1 MKIFTTIL
9 RTLILASAFLCFNSV
24 VSAKDYTTTLAD
36 NVTITYAVN
45 TTDLIAR
52 IKRVNV
58 FTGTPPKRI
67 EIPKTIKY
75 KSGSNTYT
83 LTVTKI
89 GDGAFDDVE
98 IKTIVLPNT
107 ITYIGNDAFN
117 FSYVENLNIPDKVES
132 IGDRAFYCCSIKSAV
147 IPGTCKSIGADAFKN
162 SEIEYITFNESIT
175 PLSIGKNA
183 FESAQLH
190 NVTLPFRLS
199 SLGEGAFANNWWLQ
213 TAKIMS
219 SKITV
224 IPNKCFYYCKV
235 LQSIEL
241 PSSII
246 SIGDMAFQD
255 CWFLNSFSSLLP
267 NLKTIGNFAFCSSGL
282 SQINLPEGLISIG
295 NHAFEDNTNLKMITF
310 PSTLQKIGD
319 NCFAECYAIKS
330 VTCDA
335 VTPPTAGVNCFSAD
349 CSKIPAYVPEKSV
362 SAYEHA
368 YCWSAFDYGHY
379 HNTGIGSV
387 DIISPQN
394 ISWFDMQGR
403 PLNAAPSV
411 PGIYIRVANGKS
423 TKVIIR

>member
-9 RTLILASAFLCFNSV
+9 RTLTLASAFFCFTSV

-36 NVTITYAVN
+36 NVTVTYAVN

-52 IKRVNV
+52 VKRVHV

-67 EIPKTIKY
+67 EVPKTIKY
-75 KSGSNTYT
+75 KSGSNTYN

-89 GDGAFDDVE
+89 GDGAFDQVE

-117 FSYVENLNIPDKVES
+117 FSYAENINIPNKFES

-147 IPGTCKSIGADAFKN
+147 IPGTCKSIGDDAFRN
-162 SEIEYITFNESIT
+162 SEIESITFNESTT
-175 PLSIGKNA
+175 PLSIGNNA
-183 FESAQLH
+183 FKATKLH
-190 NVTLPFRLS
+190 SVTLPFRLS
-199 SLGEGAFANNWWLQ
+199 SLGEGSFAENFWLQ

-219 SKITV
+219 SKITM
-224 IPNKCFYYCKV
+224 IPNKCFYYCKI

-241 PSSII
+241 PSSIT

-255 CWFLNSFSSLLP
+255 CWQLNSFSSLLP
-267 NLKTIGNFAFCSSGL
+267 NLKTIGNFAFE
-282 SQINLPEGLISIG
+282 N
-295 NHAFEDNTNLKMITF
+295 NTNLKTITF

-330 VTCDA
+330 VVCDA

-362 SAYEHA
+362 PAYEHA
-368 YCWSAFDYGHY
+368 YCWSEFDYSHY
-379 HNTGIGSV
+379 HNTGIESV
-387 DIISPQN
+387 VITPQN
-394 ISWFDMQGR
+394 VSWFDIQGHF
-403 PLNAAPSV
+403 LDATPSV

-423 TKVIIR
+423 TKVTIK